1 MEHNVPLI
9 STIAMGFGL
18 ALVFGFIAERLK
30 VPALLGYLVAGIII
44 GPATPGFV
52 ADVEIAAQ
60 LSEIGVMLLMFGVGL
75 HFSLDDLMS
84 VKWVAIPGAIVQM
97 TVATLMG
104 MGVASLWGWSV
115 GEALVLG
122 ISLSCASTVVLLK
135 ALETRGILVSMNGRI
150 AVGWLV
156 MEDLVIVLALVLM
169 PSLAEV
175 IKGNPGQ
182 DASAIWFV
190 IGETLL
196 QVAAFIAIML
206 FAGRR
211 AIPWVMWQISRT
223 GSRELFTLSVVAA
236 ALGIAFGAAKLFGVS
251 FALGAFFAGMVMR
264 ESEFSQR
271 AAEES
276 LPLRDAFAVLFFV
289 GVGMLFDPTVI
300 WTEPL
305 HLLAVVLIIMIGKSI
320 AAFILVLLLR
330 YTLTTALTVSASL
343 AQIGELS
350 FILVGLGIS
359 LGMLPQEGQSLVLSG
374 AIISIALNPLMF
386 KMVEPLKQ
394 WLLEKSAWAR
404 NMEHRAVPF
413 SQLPDTTE
421 TAYLAGQVVLV
432 GFGALGKNMSQMLR
446 DKAIPFVV
454 IDQHRDVVESLREE
468 GLAAVAG
475 DAADPAVLIQAH
487 IANASMLV
495 ISTADPIDVSRIIET
510 AKTLN
515 PDVEV
520 VLNANSEDEAR
531 MFEEAGY
538 GKVFVAERELGL
550 SMSRHVVERFV
561 APPSG
566 HHCKS

>member
-30 VPALLGYLVAGIII
+30 VPALLGYLVAGILI

-52 ADVEIAAQ
+52 ADMAIAAQ
-60 LSEIGVMLLMFGVGL
+60 LSEIGVILLMFGVGL

-84 VKWVAIPGAIVQM
+84 VKWVAIPGAVVQM
-97 TVATLMG
+97 TVATLLG
-104 MGVASLWGWSV
+104 MGVASLWGWSL
-115 GEALVLG
+115 GESLVLG

-135 ALETRGILVSMNGRI
+135 ALESRGILISMDGRI

-156 MEDLVIVLALVLM
+156 MEDLVIVLVLVLM

-175 IKGNPGQ
+175 IKGAPGQ
-182 DASAIWFV
+182 DFSAIWFV

-211 AIPWVMWQISRT
+211 IIPWVMWQISRT

-289 GVGMLFDPTVI
+289 GVGMMFDPTVI
-300 WTEPL
+300 WNEPF

-320 AAFILVLLLR
+320 AAFILVILLR

-386 KMVEPLKQ
+386 KLVDPFRD
-394 WLLEKSAWAR
+394 WLLKKSAWAR
-404 NMEHRAVPF
+404 HLEHRTVPF
-413 SQLPDTTE
+413 SQLPETTE
-421 TAYLAGQVVLV
+421 TAYLSGQVVLV
-432 GFGALGKNMSQMLR
+432 GFGTVGKKMSQILR
-446 DKAIPFVV
+446 AQSIPFVV
-454 IDQHRDVVESLREE
+454 IDQHRDVVEDLRDQ
-468 GLAAVAG
+468 GMAAVSG
-475 DAADPAVLIQAH
+475 DAIEPAVLIQAH
-487 IANASMLV
+487 ITNAAILV
-495 ISTADPIDVSRIIET
+495 ITTPDPVNVSRMIET

-515 PDVEV
+515 PEVEI
-520 VLNANSEDEAR
+520 VLNANSEEEAR
-531 MFEEAGY
+531 LFEEAGY
-538 GKVFVAERELGL
+538 GKVFVAERELGVN
-550 SMSRHVVERFV
+550 MSRHVIERFV
-561 APPSG
+561 TPKVVAG
-566 HHCKS
+566 H

>member
-9 STIAMGFGL
+9 STLAMGFGL
-18 ALVFGFIAERLK
+18 ALVFGFVAERLK

-75 HFSLDDLMS
+75 HFSLNDLMS

-104 MGVASLWGWSV
+104 MGVASLCGWSP

-135 ALETRGILVSMNGRI
+135 ALETRGILVSMDGRI

-175 IKGNPGQ
+175 IKGSSEQNSG
-182 DASAIWFV
+182 AIWYV

-211 AIPWVMWQISRT
+211 VIPWLMWQISRT

-374 AIISIALNPLMF
+374 AIISIALNPLAF
-386 KMVEPLKQ
+386 KLVNPIRD
-394 WLLEKSAWAR
+394 WLLKHSALAR
-404 NMEHRAVPF
+404 NLEHRTVPF
-413 SQLPDTTE
+413 SQLPETTE
-421 TAYLAGQVVLV
+421 TAYLSGQVVLV
-432 GFGALGKNMSQMLR
+432 GYGAVGKKMVELFRQQS
-446 DKAIPFVV
+446 IPFVV
-454 IDQHRDVVESLREE
+454 IDQHRDVVEDLREQ
-468 GLAAVAG
+468 GIAAVSG
-475 DAADPAVLIQAH
+475 DAVEPAVLIQAH
-487 IANASMLV
+487 IANAAVLV
-495 ISTADPIDVSRIIET
+495 ISTPDPISVSRIIET

-515 PDVEV
+515 PQVEV
-520 VLNANSEDEAR
+520 VLNARSEDEAR
-531 MFEEAGY
+531 MYEEAGY
-538 GKVFVAERELGL
+538 GEVFVAERELGVN
-550 SMSRHVVERFV
+550 MSRHVIDRFSHPV
-561 APPSG
+561 RSSG
-566 HHCKS
+566 H

>member
-211 AIPWVMWQISRT
+211 VIPWVMWQISRT

-320 AAFILVLLLR
+320 AAFVLVLLLR

-394 WLLEKSAWAR
+394 WLLDNSAWAR

-413 SQLPDTTE
+413 SQLPETTE

-432 GFGALGKNMSQMLR
+432 GFGALGKNMSQTLR
-446 DKAIPFVV
+446 EKAIPFVV

-475 DAADPAVLIQAH
+475 DAAEPAVLIQAH

-515 PDVEV
+515 PEVEV

-531 MFEEAGY
+531 MFEEAGL
-538 GKVFVAERELGL
+538 GKVFVAERELGVN
-550 SMSRHVVERFV
+550 MSKHVVDRFST
-561 APPSG
+561 PIS
-566 HHCKS
+566 

>member
-30 VPALLGYLVAGIII
+30 VPALLGYLVAGILI

-52 ADVEIAAQ
+52 ADMAIAAQ
-60 LSEIGVMLLMFGVGL
+60 LSEIGVILLMFGVGL

-84 VKWVAIPGAIVQM
+84 VKWVAIPGAVVQM
-97 TVATLMG
+97 TVATLLG
-104 MGVASLWGWSV
+104 MGVASLWGWSL
-115 GEALVLG
+115 GESLVLG

-135 ALETRGILVSMNGRI
+135 ALESRGILISMDGRI

-156 MEDLVIVLALVLM
+156 MEDLVIVLVLVLM

-175 IKGNPGQ
+175 IKGTPGQ
-182 DASAIWFV
+182 DFSAIWFV

-196 QVAAFIAIML
+196 QVTAFIAIML

-211 AIPWVMWQISRT
+211 IIPWVMWQISRT

-289 GVGMLFDPTVI
+289 GVGMMFDPTVI
-300 WTEPL
+300 WNEPF

-320 AAFILVLLLR
+320 AAFILVILLR

-386 KMVEPLKQ
+386 KLVDPFRD
-394 WLLEKSAWAR
+394 WLLKKSAWAR
-404 NMEHRAVPF
+404 HLEHRTVPF
-413 SQLPDTTE
+413 SQLPETTE
-421 TAYLAGQVVLV
+421 TAYLSGQVVLV
-432 GFGALGKNMSQMLR
+432 GFGTVGKKMSQILR
-446 DKAIPFVV
+446 AQSIPFVV
-454 IDQHRDVVESLREE
+454 IDQHRDVVEDLRDQ
-468 GLAAVAG
+468 GMAAVSG
-475 DAADPAVLIQAH
+475 DAIEPAVLIQAH
-487 IANASMLV
+487 ITNAAILV
-495 ISTADPIDVSRIIET
+495 ITTPDPVNVSRMIET

-515 PDVEV
+515 PEVEI
-520 VLNANSEDEAR
+520 VLNANSEEEAR
-531 MFEEAGY
+531 LFEEAGY
-538 GKVFVAERELGL
+538 GKVFVAERELGVN
-550 SMSRHVVERFV
+550 MSRHVIERFV
-561 APPSG
+561 TPKVVAG
-566 HHCKS
+566 H

>member
-211 AIPWVMWQISRT
+211 VIPWVMWQISRT

-320 AAFILVLLLR
+320 AAFVLVLLLR

-394 WLLEKSAWAR
+394 WLLDNSAWAR

-413 SQLPDTTE
+413 SQLPETTE

-432 GFGALGKNMSQMLR
+432 GFGALGKNMSQTLR
-446 DKAIPFVV
+446 EKAIPFVV

-475 DAADPAVLIQAH
+475 DAAEPAVLIQAH

-515 PDVEV
+515 PEVEV

-531 MFEEAGY
+531 MFEEAGL
-538 GKVFVAERELGL
+538 GKVFVAERELGVN
-550 SMSRHVVERFV
+550 MSKHVVDRFS
-561 APPSG
+561 APIS
-566 HHCKS
+566 

>member
-1 MEHNVPLI
+1 MEHNVLLI

-211 AIPWVMWQISRT
+211 VIPWVMWQISRT

-320 AAFILVLLLR
+320 AAFVLVLLLR

-394 WLLEKSAWAR
+394 WLLDNSAWAR

-413 SQLPDTTE
+413 SQLPETTE

-432 GFGALGKNMSQMLR
+432 GFGALGKNMSQTLR
-446 DKAIPFVV
+446 EKAIPFVV

-475 DAADPAVLIQAH
+475 DAAEPAVLIQAH

-515 PDVEV
+515 PEVEV

-531 MFEEAGY
+531 MFEEAGL
-538 GKVFVAERELGL
+538 GKVFVAERELGVN
-550 SMSRHVVERFV
+550 MSKHVVDRFST
-561 APPSG
+561 PIS
-566 HHCKS
+566 

>member
-30 VPALLGYLVAGIII
+30 VPALLGYLVAGILI

-52 ADVEIAAQ
+52 ADMAIAAQ
-60 LSEIGVMLLMFGVGL
+60 LSEIGVILLMFGVGL

-84 VKWVAIPGAIVQM
+84 VKWVAIPGAVVQM
-97 TVATLMG
+97 TVATLLG
-104 MGVASLWGWSV
+104 MGVASLWGWSL
-115 GEALVLG
+115 GESLVLG

-135 ALETRGILVSMNGRI
+135 ALESRGILISMDGRI

-156 MEDLVIVLALVLM
+156 MEDLVIVLVLVLM

-175 IKGNPGQ
+175 IKGAPGQ
-182 DASAIWFV
+182 DFSAIWFV

-211 AIPWVMWQISRT
+211 IIPWVMWQISRT

-289 GVGMLFDPTVI
+289 GVGMMFDPTVI
-300 WTEPL
+300 WNEPF

-320 AAFILVLLLR
+320 AAFILVTLLR

-386 KMVEPLKQ
+386 KLVDPFRD
-394 WLLEKSAWAR
+394 WLLKKSAWAR
-404 NMEHRAVPF
+404 HLEHRTVPF
-413 SQLPDTTE
+413 SQLPETTE
-421 TAYLAGQVVLV
+421 TAYLSGQVVLV
-432 GFGALGKNMSQMLR
+432 GFGTVGKKMSQILR
-446 DKAIPFVV
+446 AQSIPFVV
-454 IDQHRDVVESLREE
+454 IDQHRDVVEDLRDQ
-468 GLAAVAG
+468 GMAAVSG
-475 DAADPAVLIQAH
+475 DAIEPAVLIQAH
-487 IANASMLV
+487 ITNAAILV
-495 ISTADPIDVSRIIET
+495 ITTPDPVNVSRMIET

-515 PDVEV
+515 PEVEI
-520 VLNANSEDEAR
+520 VLNANSEEEAR
-531 MFEEAGY
+531 LFEEAGY
-538 GKVFVAERELGL
+538 GKVFVAERELGVN
-550 SMSRHVVERFV
+550 MSRHVIERFV
-561 APPSG
+561 TPKVVAG
-566 HHCKS
+566 H

>member
-104 MGVASLWGWSV
+104 MGVASLWGWSL
-115 GEALVLG
+115 GEAFVLG

-175 IKGNPGQ
+175 IKGSPGQ

-190 IGETLL
+190 IGETLI

-211 AIPWVMWQISRT
+211 VIPWVMWQISRT

-320 AAFILVLLLR
+320 AAFVLVILLR

-394 WLLEKSAWAR
+394 WLLDKSAWAR

-413 SQLPDTTE
+413 SQLPESTE

-432 GFGALGKNMSQMLR
+432 GFGVVGKNMSLMLR
-446 DKAIPFVV
+446 SHSIPFVV

-475 DAADPAVLIQAH
+475 DAAEPAVLIQAH
-487 IANASMLV
+487 IANAAMLV

-515 PDVEV
+515 PEIEV
-520 VLNANSEDEAR
+520 ILNANSEEEAR
-531 MFEEAGY
+531 MFEESGM
-538 GKVFVAERELGL
+538 GKVFVAERELGVN
-550 SMSRHVVERFV
+550 MSKHVIDRFG
-561 APPSG
+561 APTA
-566 HHCKS
+566 

>member
-520 VLNANSEDEAR
+520 VLNAISEDEAR
-531 MFEEAGY
+531 MFEEAGL
-538 GKVFVAERELGL
+538 GKVFVAERELGVN
-550 SMSRHVVERFV
+550 MSKHVVDRFS
-561 APPSG
+561 APS
-566 HHCKS
+566 S

>member
-115 GEALVLG
+115 SEALVLG

-211 AIPWVMWQISRT
+211 VIPWVMWQISRT

-320 AAFILVLLLR
+320 AAFVLVLLLR

-394 WLLEKSAWAR
+394 WLLDNSAWAR

-413 SQLPDTTE
+413 SQLPETTE

-432 GFGALGKNMSQMLR
+432 GFGALGKNMSQTLR
-446 DKAIPFVV
+446 EKAIPFVV

-475 DAADPAVLIQAH
+475 DAAEPAVLIQAH

-515 PDVEV
+515 PEVEV

-531 MFEEAGY
+531 MFEEAGL
-538 GKVFVAERELGL
+538 GKVFVAERELGVN
-550 SMSRHVVERFV
+550 MSKHVVDRFS
-561 APPSG
+561 APIS
-566 HHCKS
+566 

>member
-9 STIAMGFGL
+9 STLAMGFGL
-18 ALVFGFIAERLK
+18 ALVFGFIAERLR
-30 VPALLGYLVAGIII
+30 VPALLGYLVAGILI

-52 ADVEIAAQ
+52 ADIAIAAQ

-75 HFSLDDLMS
+75 HFSLKDLMS

-104 MGVASLWGWSV
+104 MGVASLWGWSI

-169 PSLAEV
+169 PSIAEV
-175 IKGNPGQ
+175 IKGPPGQ
-182 DASAIWFV
+182 DMSVIWYV

-196 QVAAFIAIML
+196 QVVAFILIML

-211 AIPWVMWQISRT
+211 VIPWLMWQISRT

-386 KMVEPLKQ
+386 KFVDPFRD
-394 WLLEKSAWAR
+394 WLLKTSALAR
-404 NMEHRAVPF
+404 NLEHRTVPF
-413 SQLPDTTE
+413 SQLPETTE
-421 TAYLAGQVVLV
+421 SAYLSGQVVLV
-432 GFGALGKNMSQMLR
+432 GFAAVGKRMAEMLR
-446 DKAIPFVV
+446 QQSIPFVV
-454 IDQHRDVVESLREE
+454 IDHHRDVVENLREE
-468 GLAAVAG
+468 GMAAVSG
-475 DAADPAVLIQAH
+475 DAAEPAVLIQAH
-487 IANASMLV
+487 ITNAAMLV
-495 ISTADPIDVSRIIET
+495 ISTPDPINVSRIIET

-515 PDVEV
+515 PQVEI
-520 VLNANSEDEAR
+520 VLNANTEEEAR
-531 MFEEAGY
+531 LFEEAGY
-538 GKVFVAERELGL
+538 GTVFVAERELGAN
-550 SMSRHVVERFV
+550 MSRHVIDRFAV
-561 APPSG
+561 PSSS
-566 HHCKS
+566 HS

>member
-9 STIAMGFGL
+9 STLAVGFGL
-18 ALVFGFIAERLK
+18 ALVFGFIAERLR
-30 VPALLGYLVAGIII
+30 VPALLGYLVAGILI

-52 ADVEIAAQ
+52 ADIAIAAQ

-75 HFSLDDLMS
+75 HFSLKDLMS

-104 MGVASLWGWSV
+104 MGVASLWGWSI

-175 IKGNPGQ
+175 IKGPPGQ
-182 DASAIWFV
+182 DMSVIWYV

-196 QVAAFIAIML
+196 QVVAFIVIML

-211 AIPWVMWQISRT
+211 VIPWLMWQISRT

-386 KMVEPLKQ
+386 KFVDPFRD
-394 WLLEKSAWAR
+394 WLLKKSALAR
-404 NMEHRAVPF
+404 NLEHRTVPF
-413 SQLPDTTE
+413 SQLPETTE
-421 TAYLAGQVVLV
+421 SAYLSGQVVLV
-432 GFGALGKNMSQMLR
+432 GFAAVGKRMAEMLR
-446 DKAIPFVV
+446 QQSIPFVV
-454 IDQHRDVVESLREE
+454 IDQHRDVVEGLRED
-468 GLAAVAG
+468 GMAAVSG

-487 IANASMLV
+487 ITNAAMLV
-495 ISTADPIDVSRIIET
+495 ISTPDPINVSRIIET

-515 PDVEV
+515 PQLEI
-520 VLNANSEDEAR
+520 VLNANTEEEAR
-531 MFEEAGY
+531 LFEEAGY
-538 GKVFVAERELGL
+538 GNVFVAERELGAN
-550 SMSRHVVERFV
+550 MSRYVIDRFAV
-561 APPSG
+561 PSSG
-566 HHCKS
+566 HG

>member
-1 MEHNVPLI
+1 
-9 STIAMGFGL
+9 
-18 ALVFGFIAERLK
+18 
-30 VPALLGYLVAGIII
+30 
-44 GPATPGFV
+44 
-52 ADVEIAAQ
+52 
-60 LSEIGVMLLMFGVGL
+60 
-75 HFSLDDLMS
+75 
-84 VKWVAIPGAIVQM
+84 
-97 TVATLMG
+97 
-104 MGVASLWGWSV
+104 VASLWGWSL
-115 GEALVLG
+115 GESLVLG

-135 ALETRGILVSMNGRI
+135 ALESRGILISMDGRI

-156 MEDLVIVLALVLM
+156 MEDLVIVLVLVLM

-175 IKGNPGQ
+175 IKGAPGQ
-182 DASAIWFV
+182 DFSAIWFV

-211 AIPWVMWQISRT
+211 IIPWVMWQISRT

-289 GVGMLFDPTVI
+289 GVGMMFDPTVI
-300 WTEPL
+300 WNEPF

-320 AAFILVLLLR
+320 AAFILVILLR

-386 KMVEPLKQ
+386 KLVDPFRD
-394 WLLEKSAWAR
+394 WLLKKSAWAR
-404 NMEHRAVPF
+404 HLEHRTVPF
-413 SQLPDTTE
+413 SQLPETTE
-421 TAYLAGQVVLV
+421 TAYLSGQVVLV
-432 GFGALGKNMSQMLR
+432 GFGTVGKKMSQILR
-446 DKAIPFVV
+446 AQSIPFVV
-454 IDQHRDVVESLREE
+454 IDQHRDVVEDLRDQ
-468 GLAAVAG
+468 GMAAVSG
-475 DAADPAVLIQAH
+475 DAIEPAVLIQAH
-487 IANASMLV
+487 ITNAAILV
-495 ISTADPIDVSRIIET
+495 ITTPDPVNVSRMIET

-515 PDVEV
+515 PEVEI
-520 VLNANSEDEAR
+520 VLNANSEEEAR
-531 MFEEAGY
+531 LFEEAGY
-538 GKVFVAERELGL
+538 GKVFVAERELGVN
-550 SMSRHVVERFV
+550 MSRHVIERFV
-561 APPSG
+561 TPKVVAG
-566 HHCKS
+566 H

>member
-9 STIAMGFGL
+9 STLAMGFGL
-18 ALVFGFIAERLK
+18 ALVFGFVAERLK

-75 HFSLDDLMS
+75 HFSLNDLMS

-104 MGVASLWGWSV
+104 MGVASLWGWSP

-135 ALETRGILVSMNGRI
+135 ALETRGILVSMDGRI

-175 IKGNPGQ
+175 IKGPPGQ
-182 DASAIWFV
+182 DMSVIWYV

-196 QVAAFIAIML
+196 QVVAFILIML

-211 AIPWVMWQISRT
+211 VIPWMMWQISRT

-305 HLLAVVLIIMIGKSI
+305 HLLAVVLIIMVGKSI
-320 AAFILVLLLR
+320 AAFILVILLR

-374 AIISIALNPLMF
+374 AIISIALNPLAF
-386 KMVEPLKQ
+386 KLVNPIRD
-394 WLLEKSAWAR
+394 WLLKHSALAR
-404 NMEHRAVPF
+404 NLEHRTVPF
-413 SQLPDTTE
+413 SQLPETTE
-421 TAYLAGQVVLV
+421 TAYLSGQVVLV
-432 GFGALGKNMSQMLR
+432 GYGAVGKKMVELFRQQS
-446 DKAIPFVV
+446 IPFVV
-454 IDQHRDVVESLREE
+454 IDQHRDVVEDLREQ
-468 GLAAVAG
+468 GIAAVSG
-475 DAADPAVLIQAH
+475 DAVEPAVLIQAH
-487 IANASMLV
+487 IANAAVLV
-495 ISTADPIDVSRIIET
+495 ISTPDPISVSRIIET

-515 PDVEV
+515 PQVEV
-520 VLNANSEDEAR
+520 VLNARSEDEAR
-531 MFEEAGY
+531 MYEEAGY
-538 GKVFVAERELGL
+538 GEVFVAERELGVN
-550 SMSRHVVERFV
+550 MSRHVIDRFSHPV
-561 APPSG
+561 RSSG
-566 HHCKS
+566 H

>member
-211 AIPWVMWQISRT
+211 VIPWVMWQISRT

-320 AAFILVLLLR
+320 AAFVLVLLLR

-394 WLLEKSAWAR
+394 WLLDNSAWAR

-413 SQLPDTTE
+413 SQLPETTE

-432 GFGALGKNMSQMLR
+432 GFGALGKNMSQTLR
-446 DKAIPFVV
+446 EKAIPFVV

-475 DAADPAVLIQAH
+475 DAAEPAVLIQAH

-531 MFEEAGY
+531 MFEEAGL
-538 GKVFVAERELGL
+538 GKVFVAERELGVN
-550 SMSRHVVERFV
+550 MSKHVVDRFST
-561 APPSG
+561 PIS
-566 HHCKS
+566 